1 VIDEAAAMRAWLDA
15 HGLGDGELLH
25 SLSNHGPGGADL
37 LTDPERL
44 TLSRLLKTRRTIIPG
59 YRALPADHSVAQ
71 ERPGAAESVGLFD
84 QAPDQPPERSKTE
97 PAHPTARRQARYR
110 QEREREERER

>member
-15 HGLGDGELLH
+15 HGLGDSDLLH
-25 SLSNHGPGGADL
+25 SLPNHGPGGADR
-37 LTDPERL
+37 LTEPERL
-44 TLSRLLKTRRTIIPG
+44 TLSRLLETRRTIVPG
-59 YRALPADHSVAQ
+59 YRAELSDHSVAQ

-84 QAPDQPPERSKTE
+84 QVPDKPPEQSKTE